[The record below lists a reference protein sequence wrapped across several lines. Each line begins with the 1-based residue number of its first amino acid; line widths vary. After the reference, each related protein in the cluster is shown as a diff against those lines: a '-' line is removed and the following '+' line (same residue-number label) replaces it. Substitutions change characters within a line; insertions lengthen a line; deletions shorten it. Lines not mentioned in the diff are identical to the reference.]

1 MKPMKNIIALTSVAL
16 FALFAVSCN
25 TKDST
30 ATSTETPTETAAAET
45 TAAVPYPLDVCV
57 VSGEELGSMGEP
69 VVIVHEG
76 RQIKF
81 CCAECLPSFNKD
93 PEKYLSK
100 LSQ

>member
-1 MKPMKNIIALTSVAL
+1 MKNIIALTSVAL
-16 FALFAVSCN
+16 FAVSC
-25 TKDST
+25 TREDT
-30 ATSTETPTETAAAET
+30 TTTTTDPVVATET
-45 TAAVPYPLDVCV
+45 TAAIPYPLEVCI

-93 PEKYLSK
+93 PDKYISK
-100 LSQ
+100 LDQ